1 MYLDGVTQ
9 RAQNTTRV
17 RRGISVSRKSAV
29 NVGEPGT
36 FLFLAAA
43 QNANGAMGQVTS
55 SPTKRAVKI
64 TRRIWKGMK
73 YDSKIIAV
81 QMRAVRLP
89 KEAARQVRV
98 VRQGRKL

>member
-55 SPTKRAVKI
+55 SPTKKAARI
-64 TRRIWKGMK
+64 TRLTWKGTT
-73 YDSKIIAV
+73 YDSKIIPV
-81 QMRAVRLP
+81 QMLPLRL
-89 KEAARQVRV
+89 A
-98 VRQGRKL
+98 